1 MEAIT
6 AEEAGSH
13 CRLDW
18 IRKAVEEFIE
28 RTERKAMKKLVSAAG
43 TTFRV
48 LFCLW
53 TAALISGV
61 FTTFFS
67 TFLKRVVIAPVEA
80 FVAFGLEIIFAV
92 AFGWGSWRMLHGE

>member
-1 MEAIT
+1 
-6 AEEAGSH
+6 
-13 CRLDW
+13 
-18 IRKAVEEFIE
+18 
-28 RTERKAMKKLVSAAG
+28 MKKLVSAAG